1 MRAYVGAGTL
11 PDRRMVRI
19 MDGNVRAF
27 LSDRYRRLDHLELCT
42 AVLPVINENG

>member
-1 MRAYVGAGTL
+1 
-11 PDRRMVRI
+11 MVRI

-42 AVLPVINENG
+42 AVLPVINEMDRAVRSPRCSHQDL